1 MTQSDQCRRP
11 AWKKVRICSRSKSCS
26 NSMKVILPDALRPR
40 SSWSIWKI
48 DINISTCQD
57 KLSQFCCKE
66 KKTNGGRFKIDDLTW
81 WILKEPIPHILATY
95 LGCFSLSHMFF
106 AGLLLLVVHGI
117 LDVEI
122 LITFGAFNCRLAKP
136 ESQFLGNPGNPHNG
150 DESHS
155 TQHILDHFSHDSYQS
170 SRSTPQ
176 TGLGP

>member
-1 MTQSDQCRRP
+1 MDMTQSDQCRRP

-66 KKTNGGRFKIDDLTW
+66 KKTNGGRFKIDGMTW

-95 LGCFSLSHMFF
+95 LGCLSSRTFF
-106 AGLLLLVVHGI
+106 AGLLLLVVRGI

-155 TQHILDHFSHDSYQS
+155 TTF
-170 SRSTPQ
+170 
-176 TGLGP
+176 